1 VQSLH
6 TITNF
11 KDYRISKKFVAVIN
25 WIHSILPLMKEMR
38 SNYIIYMSQHR
49 IEYFPTMFQILL

>member
-38 SNYIIYMSQHR
+38 LNYIIYIYLR
-49 IEYFPTMFQILL
+49 ICRILAYCLG